1 LSKDANVLPAAYFDR
16 DRLRLVTY
24 TADELAEYPP
34 EMRRQLERDLATS
47 VFGHG
52 YETRNGKPVEQGI
65 GAENPNANHFKA
77 LLLREQAGEEPKG
90 AWAASVREFW
100 KNNPEKAAALN
111 LPRPEALAKLNAQL

>member
-1 LSKDANVLPAAYFDR
+1 MLTSCPLPISTAIGCAWSHTLRMNSPSIRRRCAGSSNV
-16 DRLRLVTY
+16 TW
-24 TADELAEYPP
+24 
-34 EMRRQLERDLATS
+34 RQD
-47 VFGHG
+47 
-52 YETRNGKPVEQGI
+52 GKPVEQGI